1 MSSYAAFL
9 RGINLGSRNKISS
22 AELREIFE
30 GMGFEDVAP
39 FRTSGN
45 VVFSGARS
53 SPAKLGARI
62 GKEIEKVKGFEVI
75 TFVRTEAEVRA
86 IAKHQPFPAKLVKAS
101 DGKLQVSLLAK
112 QPSAAV
118 QKEILALATD
128 EDRLAFKK
136 TELYWLPS
144 GGMRDTALNLRAI
157 DKQLHP
163 MTRRTKG
170 TIEEL
175 AKKFFDS

>member
-1 MSSYAAFL
+1 MSRYAAFL

-30 GMGFEDVAP
+30 GMGLEDVGP

-45 VVFSGARS
+45 VVFRGPQS
-53 SPAKLGARI
+53 STAKLGERI
-62 GKEIEKVKGFEVI
+62 GKEIEKAKGFEVI
-75 TFVRTEAEVRA
+75 TFIRTEPEVRA

-101 DGKLQVSLLAK
+101 EGKLQVSLLAK
-112 QPSAAV
+112 KPSAAV
-118 QKEILALATD
+118 RKEILALATD
-128 EDRLAFKK
+128 EDRLAFEK

-175 AKKFFDS
+175 AQKFFAS

>member
-1 MSSYAAFL
+1 MARYAAFM

-22 AELREIFE
+22 AELREIVE
-30 GMGFEDVAP
+30 GMGFEDVGP

-53 SPAKLGARI
+53 STATLGARI
-62 GKEIEKVKGFEVI
+62 GKEIEKAKGFEVI

-86 IAKHQPFPAKLVKAS
+86 IAKHRPFPPKLVRAS
-101 DGKLQVSLLAK
+101 NGKLQVSLLAK
-112 QPSAAV
+112 KPSAAV
-118 QKEILALATD
+118 QREILALATD
-128 EDRLAFKK
+128 EDRLAFEK

-157 DKQLHP
+157 DHKLHP

-175 AKKFFDS
+175 AKKFFAS